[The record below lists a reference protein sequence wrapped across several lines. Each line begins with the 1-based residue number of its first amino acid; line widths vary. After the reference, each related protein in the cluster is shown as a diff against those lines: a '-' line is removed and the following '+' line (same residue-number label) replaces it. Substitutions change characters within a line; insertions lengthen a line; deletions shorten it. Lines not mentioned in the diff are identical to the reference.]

1 MTMLQVDGMSEAL
14 LGQMTMA
21 KWEDNPYEVLVYS
34 VDKIIEILI
43 DRDGMTEEEAVE
55 FFEFNIEGAYM
66 GRMTPVYVYSAP

>member
-1 MTMLQVDGMSEAL
+1 
-14 LGQMTMA
+14 MA

-66 GRMTPVYVYSAP
+66 GRMTPVYVHQTYEGTE